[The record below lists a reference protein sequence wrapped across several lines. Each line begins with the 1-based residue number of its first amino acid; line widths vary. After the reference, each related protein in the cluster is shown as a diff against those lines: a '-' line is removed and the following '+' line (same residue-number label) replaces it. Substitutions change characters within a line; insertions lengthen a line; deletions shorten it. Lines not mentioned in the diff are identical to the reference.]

1 MYIHFS
7 IKLLGNNMMNK
18 IFERIKSEFDLFIT
32 RLDTS
37 GIRTIEILDEKVVQ
51 EMERIRL
58 NYDDLNQAREYVKD
72 KYSDIYHCVNIRRNY
87 DINGYLYWA
96 RLNFYWGEHEWRQGD
111 QTEGVWFMV
120 QATKALALW
129 QGYLDGLDRREHE
142 ESIQQRRKN
151 SGSKGGF
158 KRAGRYQPVKEELIR
173 LLKEE
178 KPETGWKTK
187 RDAVDTIEPKLWRF
201 IDGPY
206 RKAFNKESIQ
216 RRKAFELERKPFS
229 MVRESL
235 DRTML
240 DWSRNDE
247 AIKNAFQQVIC
258 RESK

>member
-1 MYIHFS
+1 MYIHFL
-7 IKLLGNNMMNK
+7 IKLFGNNMMNE
-18 IFERIKSEFDLFIT
+18 IYERIKSEFDFLIAD
-32 RLDTS
+32 LDT
-37 GIRTIEILDEKVVQ
+37 RKTRKIEKLDEKVAQ
-51 EMERIRL
+51 EIERIRL
-58 NYDDLNQAREYVKD
+58 NYPDLKQARECVTD
-72 KYSDIYHCVNIRRNY
+72 KYIDVNHCVNICRNY

-96 RLNFYWGEHEWRQGD
+96 LLNFYWGEHEWDQGE
-111 QTEGVWFMV
+111 QTEGIWFMV
-120 QATKALALW
+120 QATRALALW
-129 QGYLDGLDRREHE
+129 LGYLDGLDRREHE
-142 ESIQQRRKN
+142 ESVQQRRKS

-187 RDAVDTIEPKLWRF
+187 RDAVDAIEHKLWRF

-206 RKAFNKESIQ
+206 RKAFNKENIQ

-247 AIKNAFQQVIC
+247 AIKNAFQQVVV
-258 RESK
+258 RRGK

>member
-1 MYIHFS
+1 MYIHFL

-18 IFERIKSEFDLFIT
+18 IFKRIKSEFDSFIT
-32 RLDTS
+32 RVDTS
-37 GIRTIEILDEKVVQ
+37 EIRSTEKLDEKVAQ
-51 EMERIRL
+51 KIEEIRED
-58 NYDDLNQAREYVKD
+58 YPDLKQARKCVKD
-72 KYSDIYHCVNIRRNY
+72 KYSDIYYLVNIRRNY
-87 DINGYLYWA
+87 YINGYLYWA
-96 RLNFYWGEHEWRQGD
+96 LLNFYWGEHEWKQGD
-111 QTEGVWFMV
+111 QTEGIWFMV

-142 ESIQQRRKN
+142 ESVQQRRKS

-187 RDAVDTIEPKLWRF
+187 REAVDAIEPKLWRF

-206 RKAFNKESIQ
+206 RKAFNKENIQ

-229 MVRESL
+229 MVRENL